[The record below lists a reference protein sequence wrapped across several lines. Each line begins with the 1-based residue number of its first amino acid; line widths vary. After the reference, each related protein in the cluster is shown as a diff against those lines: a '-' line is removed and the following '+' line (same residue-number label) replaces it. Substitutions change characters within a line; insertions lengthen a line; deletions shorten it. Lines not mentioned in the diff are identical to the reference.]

1 MARRHAIFSL
11 GRKDCLSS
19 HKGVC
24 VRDRG
29 GRLRENMAPEK
40 LGEIRAISLP
50 TEMSGDP
57 AEKRY
62 AASLFMF
69 NINED
74 LNC

>member
-1 MARRHAIFSL
+1 
-11 GRKDCLSS
+11 
-19 HKGVC
+19 
-24 VRDRG
+24 
-29 GRLRENMAPEK
+29 MAPEK

-50 TEMSGDP
+50 TEVSGDP